1 MNSYYLL
8 FIMCIIISLIGI
20 IYHKVEQ
27 NQDIELAKNL
37 IQFFMGLFIFYIF
50 ALVFFISKGM
60 TLCYLG
66 KTIFC

>member
-8 FIMCIIISLIGI
+8 FIMCIILTLIAI
-20 IYHKVEQ
+20 IYHKVEES
-27 NQDIELAKNL
+27 QDLDLAKNL
-37 IQFFMGLFIFYIF
+37 IHFFMALFIFYIF
-50 ALVFFISKGM
+50 ALIIFISKGM